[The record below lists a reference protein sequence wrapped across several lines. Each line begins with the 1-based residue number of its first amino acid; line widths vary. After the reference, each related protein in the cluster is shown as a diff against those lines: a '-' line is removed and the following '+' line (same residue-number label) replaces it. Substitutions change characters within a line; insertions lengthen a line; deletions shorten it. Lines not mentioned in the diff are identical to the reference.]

1 MSKLRGGMEGG
12 GGRGWGAGGDEKR
25 QGRGG
30 REEVQEGETDS
41 EVDSSVIII
50 VCPL

>member
-12 GGRGWGAGGDEKR
+12 GVTRRDRGVGVGVEEGG
-25 QGRGG
+25 
-30 REEVQEGETDS
+30 DS